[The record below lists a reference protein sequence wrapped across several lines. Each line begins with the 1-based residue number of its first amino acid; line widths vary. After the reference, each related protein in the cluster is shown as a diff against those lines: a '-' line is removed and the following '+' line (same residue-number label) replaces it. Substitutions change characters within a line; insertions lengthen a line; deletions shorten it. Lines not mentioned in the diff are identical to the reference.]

1 MPAFHRFLTP
11 SIAFDNRPDHKV
23 GFNPIESLY
32 NARFDLSKRIVTVVV
47 PGAAAVIPPTPVKA
61 TLEVAQ

>member
-1 MPAFHRFLTP
+1 VLKP
-11 SIAFDNRPDHKV
+11 SIAFDNRPDNKV

-32 NARFDLSKRIVTVVV
+32 NARFDLCKRIVTAVALD
-47 PGAAAVIPPTPVKA
+47 AAVVIPPTPVKA